1 MKNESLNNQM
11 ANKLIN
17 IEDKV
22 IEIEHLAS
30 VLTIWIK
37 DNAYEM
43 IPVVRILNDK
53 LNKLKE
59 IIQK

>member
-1 MKNESLNNQM
+1 MENESLNNQM

-22 IEIEHLAS
+22 IEIEHLTGI
-30 VLTIWIK
+30 LTIWIK

-43 IPVVRILNDK
+43 IPVVQILNDK
-53 LNKLKE
+53 FNKLKE

>member
-22 IEIEHLAS
+22 IEIEHLTGI
-30 VLTIWIK
+30 LTIWIK

-43 IPVVRILNDK
+43 IPVVHILNDK
-53 LNKLKE
+53 FNKLKE

>member
-22 IEIEHLAS
+22 IKIEHLTN

-37 DNAYEM
+37 DDAYEM
-43 IPVVRILNDK
+43 IPVVQILNDK
-53 LNKLKE
+53 LNKIKE